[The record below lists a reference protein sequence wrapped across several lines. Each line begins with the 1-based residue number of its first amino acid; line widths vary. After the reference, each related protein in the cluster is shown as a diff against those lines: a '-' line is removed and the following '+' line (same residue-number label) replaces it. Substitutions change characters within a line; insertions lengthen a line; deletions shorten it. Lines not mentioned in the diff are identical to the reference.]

1 MHRTTL
7 RYWICQI
14 LGWGGWTLLNLA
26 FFYFFLQD
34 VYMKVGETRSR
45 LFAILF
51 IQFFWYIA
59 ATHLLRFFLKKTG
72 WIKFTTDQVIALFI
86 SSVMLTGLLAYYG
99 AKTTA
104 VITGTSLVQY
114 EKNQSLKVAMAKEKS
129 LGLAGTNYYLAQKE
143 NAKDSLNFAALQ
155 NIKRTTGW
163 YRNDQGLW
171 NYEEQHKGRFWW
183 DIIFTFILI
192 ALWLLL
198 YMIWHYVERNRK
210 DEVDRLNLEKTVKEL
225 ELKTI
230 KSHINPH
237 FIFNSLN
244 SIRALVDENPKR
256 ARTAIT
262 ELSNIL
268 RSSLQVEKMETVS
281 LQKELDIV
289 KDYLAL
295 EQMRFEERLKVEM
308 EIDEDTLGQEL
319 PPMMLQTLV
328 ENAIKHG
335 ISKRING
342 GTISIISR
350 FTDNDFELIVQN
362 SGNLEKK
369 SNEGFGIKSTRD
381 RLKFL
386 CNGNAYFKVE
396 EIEGNKVQSKIVMPV
411 EYHKM
416 KSYQS

>member
-1 MHRTTL
+1 MQKRIY
-7 RYWICQI
+7 RYWLCQI
-14 LGWGGWTLLNLA
+14 FGWGGWTLLNIS
-26 FFYFFLQD
+26 FFYFLLQD
-34 VYMKVGETRSR
+34 VYWKSEDRR
-45 LFAILF
+45 HLLLAILF
-51 IQFFWYIA
+51 IEFFWYII
-59 ATHLLRFFLKKTG
+59 ATHLLRFFLKKTK
-72 WIKFTTDQVIALFI
+72 WIHYSTEKVIGLFVM
-86 SSVMLTGLLAYYG
+86 SVMFTGLLAYYG
-99 AKTTA
+99 AKATA
-104 VITGTSLVQY
+104 LITGNSLVQY
-114 EKNQSLKVAMAKEKS
+114 EKNQNLKEAIEKEKN
-129 LGLAGTNYYLAQKE
+129 LGLAGTQYYLAKKD
-143 NAKDSLNFAALQ
+143 NPKDSANYQSLQ

-163 YRNDQGLW
+163 YRNSNGAW
-171 NYEEQHKGRFWW
+171 RYEEQHRGRFWW

-198 YMIWHYVERNRK
+198 YMIWHYLERNRQ
-210 DEVDRLNLEKTVKEL
+210 DEVDRLNLEKTVKDL

-268 RSSLQVEKMETVS
+268 RSSLQVEKLETVP
-281 LQKELDIV
+281 LHKELDIV

-308 EIDEDTLGQEL
+308 DIDEDTLEQRV

-342 GTISIISR
+342 GTIRIISR
-350 FTDNDFELIVQN
+350 FTDKDFELIVQN

-369 SNEGFGIKSTRD
+369 SEEGFGFKSTRD

-386 CNGNAYFKVE
+386 CNGRAYFKVE
-396 EIEGNKVQSKIVMPV
+396 EIAGTKVQSKIVMPV
-411 EYHKM
+411 EY
-416 KSYQS
+416 